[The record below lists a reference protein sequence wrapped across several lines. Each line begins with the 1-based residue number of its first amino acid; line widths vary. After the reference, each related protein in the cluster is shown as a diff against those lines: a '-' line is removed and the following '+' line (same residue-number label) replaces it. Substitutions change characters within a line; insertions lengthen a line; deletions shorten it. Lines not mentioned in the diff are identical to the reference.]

1 MDIENLSK
9 KELNLDISN
18 TIIDL
23 SDSLINIKTSEWY
36 KETEDLMKCWGEK
49 AGNLASIHNY
59 EKKRWRQT
67 GNRMAV
73 VSIIITTLNSSLSL
87 STTTSEYKEQIM
99 YIIGF
104 SGLISTLLQSIK
116 QYYNADER
124 ASEHKL
130 YARELSNLY
139 RSIKLQLSIRRE
151 ERTVANEYI
160 KWVYK
165 TYDKLTNEA
174 PTIQDSSL
182 KKYKELFKTYKS
194 AIPDLCENDLVI
206 IINNNNNKI
215 IKENLDRINN
225 I

>member
-1 MDIENLSK
+1 MDIENIISLEHLSK
-9 KELNLDISN
+9 KELDLDISN

-87 STTTSEYKEQIM
+87 STTNSEYYIYIM
-99 YIIGF
+99 YFTGILSLFSSIIQAF
-104 SGLISTLLQSIK
+104 KELYK
-116 QYYNADER
+116 PEKKY
-124 ASEHKL
+124 SEHNL
-130 YARELSNLY
+130 YAKELFNLY
-139 RSIKLQLSIRRE
+139 RSIKIQLSLKKKDRIQ
-151 ERTVANEYI
+151 ANEYI

-165 TYDKLTNEA
+165 LYDKLTNDS
-174 PTIQDSSL
+174 PYITNSTIEHF
-182 KKYKELFKTYKS
+182 KKHFIKYKY
-194 AIPDLCENDLVI
+194 AIPDVCENDLI
-206 IINNNNNKI
+206 ITINNS
-215 IKENLDRINN
+215 R
-225 I
+225 

>member
-87 STTTSEYKEQIM
+87 STTNSEYYIYIM
-99 YIIGF
+99 YFTGILSLFSSIIQAF
-104 SGLISTLLQSIK
+104 KELYK
-116 QYYNADER
+116 PEKKY
-124 ASEHKL
+124 SEHNL
-130 YARELSNLY
+130 YAKELFNLY
-139 RSIKLQLSIRRE
+139 RSIKIQLSLKKEDRIQ
-151 ERTVANEYI
+151 ANEFI

-165 TYDKLTNEA
+165 LYDKLTNDS
-174 PTIQDSSL
+174 PYITNSTIEHF
-182 KKYKELFKTYKS
+182 KKKFIKYKS
-194 AIPDLCENDLVI
+194 AIPDVCENDLI
-206 IINNNNNKI
+206 ITINNS
-215 IKENLDRINN
+215 R
-225 I
+225 